1 MADQSPSAVRA
12 DRQPHLVARPAAAA
26 DDCDESGAATTRP
39 SDETLVL
46 AARRDARA
54 SARLYERCAD
64 SLYRYAL
71 ARSGSPAVADDVVSE
86 TFVAVLETLERFDP
100 LRGSFAAWLFT
111 IAGRRLADHARRERR
126 FWRAITRRWA
136 PPALIEDDLLDT
148 LVRREDAAR
157 LRAAL
162 ERLPEDEREL
172 LLLRYAAG
180 LTSAQ
185 IGELRGLSAGAT
197 RMRLGRLRERL
208 ALDLGDDA

>member
-1 MADQSPSAVRA
+1 MADADQAARAVASERQRSPRRVAQLTDA
-12 DRQPHLVARPAAAA
+12 DAA
-26 DDCDESGAATTRP
+26 DCAEP
-39 SDETLVL
+39 SDATLAL
-46 AARRDARA
+46 AARHDARA
-54 SARLYERCAD
+54 IARLYERYAD
-64 SLYRYAL
+64 PLYRYAL
-71 ARSGSPAVADDVVSE
+71 ARSASAAVADDVVSE

-126 FWRAITRRWA
+126 FWRAISRRWA
-136 PPALIEDDLLDT
+136 PLALAEDDTLET

-162 ERLPEDEREL
+162 AQLPDDEREL

-185 IGELRGLSAGAT
+185 IGELRGLSPGAT
-197 RMRLGRLRERL
+197 RMRLGRQRERL
-208 ALDLGDDA
+208 ALDLGDDP

>member
-1 MADQSPSAVRA
+1 
-12 DRQPHLVARPAAAA
+12 
-26 DDCDESGAATTRP
+26 
-39 SDETLVL
+39 
-46 AARRDARA
+46 
-54 SARLYERCAD
+54 
-64 SLYRYAL
+64 
-71 ARSGSPAVADDVVSE
+71 VADVVVSE

-126 FWRAITRRWA
+126 FWRAIGRRWS
-136 PPALIEDDLLDT
+136 PALAEDDTLET

-162 ERLPEDEREL
+162 AQLPDDEREL

-180 LTSAQ
+180 LTSTQ
-185 IGELRGLSAGAT
+185 IGELRGLSPGAT
-197 RMRLGRLRERL
+197 RMRLDRLRERL